1 MPPPSQSWRGFARY
15 PAVNNPQPGAPPRA
29 TRLPSNHGDA
39 DGAIGAARVSAT
51 PVTIG
56 KRMPAALAPVGTE
69 PSPPGLGAPLVDTH
83 GRVHRDLRISLTD
96 RCSLR
101 CTYCMPEQGNEWLAK
116 TSILTLDEIEAV
128 ARVAAADGITT
139 FRLTGGEP
147 LLRTDIVDVVRRLA
161 AIAGPDGRPVEVAM
175 TTNGIRLREL
185 LPALVEAGL
194 NRLNV
199 SIDTLR
205 QDRFRDLTRRDR
217 LHDVLD
223 GIAAA
228 AASGLRPLKLN
239 AVAMRGVN
247 DDELVDLVEFA
258 IAHGAQMRF
267 IEQMPL
273 DAGHTWDRSSMV
285 TQDEILDRLAARWTL
300 TPVPGRG
307 GAPAARWTLDG
318 GPHTVGV
325 IASVTAPFCGDC
337 DRLRLTADGQLRNCL
352 FSTTEYDLLPAL
364 RQAQGPVAEPVE
376 ALIDGMLRSCVRGKL
391 PGHAI
396 NDPSFLQPARGMN
409 AIGG

>member
-1 MPPPSQSWRGFARY
+1 MPR
-15 PAVNNPQPGAPPRA
+15 V
-29 TRLPSNHGDA
+29 DA
-39 DGAIGAARVSAT
+39 SGESG
-51 PVTIG
+51 G
-56 KRMPAALAPVGTE
+56 
-69 PSPPGLGAPLVDTH
+69 PLVDTH

-101 CTYCMPEQGNEWLAK
+101 CTYCMPEQGNEWLAR
-116 TSILTLDEIEAV
+116 TSILSTDEIV
-128 ARVAAADGITT
+128 RIARVAAAAGITT

-147 LLRTDIVDVVRRLA
+147 LLRADIVDVVRRLA
-161 AIAGPDGRPVEVAM
+161 RLRSADGEPVQIAM

-185 LPALVEAGL
+185 LPDLEEAGL
-194 NRLNV
+194 SRLNI
-199 SIDTLR
+199 SIDTIDR
-205 QDRFRDLTRRDR
+205 ERFRELTRRDR
-217 LHDVLD
+217 LDDVLD

-239 AVAMRGVN
+239 AVAMRDVN
-247 DDELVDLVEFA
+247 DDELTDLVAFA
-258 IAHGAQMRF
+258 IGHGAQLRF

-273 DAGHTWDRSSMV
+273 DAGHTWDRTRMV
-285 TQDEILDRLAARWTL
+285 TRDEILERLAERWTL

-307 GAPAARWTLDG
+307 GAPAEQWTLDG

-352 FSTTEYDLLPAL
+352 FSTTEYDLLPVL
-364 RQAQGPVAEPVE
+364 RASGPDAE
-376 ALIDGMLRSCVRGKL
+376 IDAMLRSCVRGKL

>member
-1 MPPPSQSWRGFARY
+1 M
-15 PAVNNPQPGAPPRA
+15 
-29 TRLPSNHGDA
+29 T
-39 DGAIGAARVSAT
+39 AI

-56 KRMPAALAPVGTE
+56 RRMPLLAASG
-69 PSPPGLGAPLVDTH
+69 PSRALTFPDPASVADPALLGDRGAPLVDTH

-116 TSILTLDEIEAV
+116 TSILTLDEIELI

-147 LLRTDIVDVVRRLA
+147 LLRTDIVEIVRRLA
-161 AIAGPDGRPVEVAM
+161 AIEGPDGRPVEIAM
-175 TTNGIRLREL
+175 TTNGIRLPEV
-185 LPALVEAGL
+185 LPGLAAAGL
-194 NRLNV
+194 GRLNI

-205 QDRFRDLTRRDR
+205 RDRFHELTRRDR
-217 LHDVLD
+217 LDDVLA

-239 AVAMRGVN
+239 AVAMRDVN

-258 IAHGAQMRF
+258 IAHDAQMRF

-273 DAGHTWDRSSMV
+273 DAGHTWDRSRMV
-285 TQDEILDRLAARWTL
+285 TQDEILGALAQRWEL

-352 FSTTEYDLLPAL
+352 FSSTEYDLLPVL
-364 RQAQGPVAEPVE
+364 RADGGE
-376 ALIDGMLRSCVRGKL
+376 ALDDGIDRMLRACVAGKL

>member
-1 MPPPSQSWRGFARY
+1 MA
-15 PAVNNPQPGAPPRA
+15 
-29 TRLPSNHGDA
+29 
-39 DGAIGAARVSAT
+39 AI

-56 KRMPAALAPVGTE
+56 ARRPEPLASVALLGDE
-69 PSPPGLGAPLVDTH
+69 PGDSGRPLVDTH

-116 TSILTLDEIEAV
+116 SSILGTDEIVHV
-128 ARVAAADGITT
+128 ARVAAAAGVTT

-147 LLRTDIVDVVRRLA
+147 LLRTDIVDVVRR
-161 AIAGPDGRPVEVAM
+161 IAQLRTPDGEPVHVAM
-175 TTNGIRLREL
+175 TTNGIRLPDF
-185 LPALVEAGL
+185 LPDLQAAGL
-194 NRLNV
+194 GRLNI
-199 SIDTLR
+199 SLDTIR
-205 QDRFRDLTRRDR
+205 RDRFRELTRRDR
-217 LHDVLD
+217 LDDVLE

-228 AASGLRPLKLN
+228 QRSGLRPLKIN
-239 AVAMRGVN
+239 AVAMRDVN
-247 DDELVDLVEFA
+247 DDELIDLVAFA
-258 IAHGAQMRF
+258 IEHDAQLRF

-273 DAGHTWDRSSMV
+273 DAGHTWDRARMV
-285 TQDEILDRLAARWTL
+285 TRAEILETLSARWEL

-307 GAPAARWTLDG
+307 GAPAERWQLDD

-364 RQAQGPVAEPVE
+364 RGPGLAAPPASGEGARDAAIE
-376 ALIDGMLRSCVRGKL
+376 TMLRSCVLGKL